1 MITELLLRVHSF
13 LAKMENSSP
22 NDPYEQLYF
31 ACDKI
36 VNYQLERLSLKK
48 RLKLEARIEQY
59 DEYFELDRFEIFK
72 LKSIYWKHDGETF

>member
-31 ACDKI
+31 ACDTI
-36 VNYQLERLSLKK
+36 VNY
-48 RLKLEARIEQY
+48 
-59 DEYFELDRFEIFK
+59 
-72 LKSIYWKHDGETF
+72 